1 MRKIVVS
8 IFALLVSSMTLMAE
22 RVSREDASLVANH
35 FMNVAAPS
43 SADGVKR
50 IAPAKRMVLKQTS
63 AQTENQYYV
72 YENENGEGWV
82 IISANDAVRP
92 ILAYSETGHFP
103 IENMPSNLRKWMGKY
118 DKFIKRIE
126 TDNVEA
132 SEETQALWD
141 ELRQDIRRAQAAVM
155 VGPLIK
161 TQWDQDTPFNH
172 FCPGYGSNKAHTGCV
187 ATAMAQVMKYWE
199 WPINGTGSHSYKP
212 LDVNNP
218 YNEWTGEPNYSQRY
232 TSTLSANFETT
243 TYDWENMLND
253 YSGSYSNAQRNA
265 VATLMYHCGVATEM
279 MYGNDADGGSGTFTL
294 NYDEWDTNDNAQ
306 NAFYKFFKYKKP
318 IGYMRDGYK
327 YGGYTYYRKWS
338 DADWTAMIKEELD
351 QQRPLMY
358 GGASDEGGHSFICDG
373 YNSSNYF
380 HFNWGWS
387 GDGDGYFTL
396 SNLNP
401 GSGGAGGGSYS
412 FSEDQDVLIGIEPD
426 RQEPEAIENIETTTS
441 AQKTIYHGM
450 VVIVRD
456 NILYDLMGQKIQ

>member
-8 IFALLVSSMTLMAE
+8 IIALLVSSMTLMAE

-35 FMNVAAPS
+35 FMNVAAT
-43 SADGVKR
+43 SANGVKR
-50 IAPAKRMVLKQTS
+50 AAPSKRMVLKK
-63 AQTENQYYV
+63 AAAVEENQYYV

-118 DKFIKRIE
+118 DQFIKRIE
-126 TDNVEA
+126 TDSVEA
-132 SEETQALWD
+132 SEETQALWN
-141 ELRQDIRRAQAAVM
+141 ELRQDIRRAQAAAV
-155 VGPLIK
+155 VGPLIQ
-161 TQWDQDTPFNH
+161 TQWDQDAPYYNL
-172 FCPGYGSNKAHTGCV
+172 CPGYGTNKAYTGCV
-187 ATAMAQVMKYWE
+187 ATAMAQVMNYWQ
-199 WPINGTGSHSYKP
+199 WPVNGTGNHSYRP
-212 LDVNNP
+212 LDVNEP
-218 YNEWTGEPNYSQRY
+218 YNEWTGEPNYSKRY
-232 TSTLSANFETT
+232 KSTLSANFENT
-243 TYDWENMLND
+243 TYDWENMLD
-253 YSGSYSNAQRNA
+253 SYTSSATAAQKTA

-294 NYDEWDTNDNAQ
+294 NYNEWDTHDNAQ
-306 NAFYKFFKYKKP
+306 NAFFTFFKYKKP
-318 IGYMRDGYK
+318 VGYMRDGYK
-327 YGGYTYYRKWS
+327 YGGYTYYKKWS
-338 DADWTAMIKEELD
+338 DAEWTAMVKEELD
-351 QQRPLMY
+351 QQRPIMY

-373 YNSSNYF
+373 YNSMNYF

-401 GSGGAGGGSYS
+401 GSGGAGGGSYD

-426 RQEPEAIENIETTTS
+426 RPQAIETVKSDES
-441 AQKTIYHGM
+441 VLKTIINGR

-456 NILYDLMGQKIQ
+456 NIMYDLMGQKIQ